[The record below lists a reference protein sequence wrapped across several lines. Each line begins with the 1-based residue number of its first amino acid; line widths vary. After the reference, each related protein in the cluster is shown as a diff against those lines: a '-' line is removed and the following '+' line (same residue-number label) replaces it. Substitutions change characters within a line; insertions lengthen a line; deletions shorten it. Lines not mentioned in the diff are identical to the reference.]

1 MKINLEKI
9 NTLIEEGYISKRKHP
24 TEDLWI
30 YNYTHKCQFDRK
42 WTKETMMC
50 RGLIVDKDDTIVSIC
65 LKKFFNLEE
74 HQENLPDGDYKVED
88 KLDGSMGILYWIG
101 DIPYLA
107 TRGSFESE
115 QAIKGTEILHKTLGD
130 RKLDKDITLIFEILY
145 RQNRIVIDYGD
156 EEKIVLLTGIDK
168 NGNEVDDLPDYFE
181 RPVNYNKKI
190 TELKETQRDNAEGY
204 VIKWK
209 DGFRLK
215 VKFAEYVRLHRIL
228 TGINERR
235 IWEILRNGD
244 DINQIIN
251 KVPDEFYKFVKDTV
265 ERLNGEYTTIH
276 LEAMK
281 IRNKVVDM
289 ANRKEQAEY
298 IFKNTKYPGIVF
310 NFLDDKQVV
319 DSIWKL
325 LKPEATK
332 PFKEEI

>member
-1 MKINLEKI
+1 MIF
-9 NTLIEEGYISKRKHP
+9 H
-24 TEDLWI
+24 
-30 YNYTHKCQFDRK
+30 
-42 WTKETMMC
+42 
-50 RGLIVDKDDTIVSIC
+50 
-65 LKKFFNLEE
+65 
-74 HQENLPDGDYKVED
+74 
-88 KLDGSMGILYWIG
+88 ILQQI
-101 DIPYLA
+101 
-107 TRGSFESE
+107 
-115 QAIKGTEILHKTLGD
+115 
-130 RKLDKDITLIFEILY
+130 
-145 RQNRIVIDYGD
+145 
-156 EEKIVLLTGIDK
+156 
-168 NGNEVDDLPDYFE
+168 
-181 RPVNYNKKI
+181 
-190 TELKETQRDNAEGY
+190 ELKETQRDNKEGY